1 MANRFSLFFFRYVSS
16 KPEGNVLALGQS
28 FVDFGEVSFTAPS
41 RPFPSRCS
49 DDRQR
54 GIAPIRPPVPFLHSG
69 RGGHRRYK
77 GRNQFVANPSSPFP
91 PSPAPFSLYIPRIS
105 RRGAKRPSSFP
116 SYAKKKCWCCSFPL
130 FSRPKER
137 RQIVSFPENLANL
150 EKGFP
155 PFLLRNFLYIFFGGS
170 HAIEAPQGKRGTLA
184 ANEWRSKL
192 GPPFLV
198 IPLFPDSN
206 KAASGVG
213 QR

>member
-1 MANRFSLFFFRYVSS
+1 MLVLQFSFF
-16 KPEGNVLALGQS
+16 
-28 FVDFGEVSFTAPS
+28 
-41 RPFPSRCS
+41 
-49 DDRQR
+49 
-54 GIAPIRPPVPFLHSG
+54 
-69 RGGHRRYK
+69 
-77 GRNQFVANPSSPFP
+77 
-91 PSPAPFSLYIPRIS
+91 
-105 RRGAKRPSSFP
+105 
-116 SYAKKKCWCCSFPL
+116 

-155 PFLLRNFLYIFFGGS
+155 PFSLRNFPYIFFGGS

-206 KAASGVG
+206 KAASDGRMARRTNQEKNTLRDRLFSRVAIGRWEVG
-213 QR
+213 KVVLSL

>member
-1 MANRFSLFFFRYVSS
+1 M
-16 KPEGNVLALGQS
+16 
-28 FVDFGEVSFTAPS
+28 DFGEEVSFTAPS

-77 GRNQFVANPSSPFP
+77 RRNQFVANPSSSPFFLDLLRPFP
-91 PSPAPFSLYIPRIS
+91 YIYLEF
-105 RRGAKRPSSFP
+105 RGEAKKRPSSFP
-116 SYAKKKCWCCSFPL
+116 SYAKKKCWCCSFPF

-137 RQIVSFPENLANL
+137 RQIVSFPEILAKL
-150 EKGFP
+150 EKAFP
-155 PFLLRNFLYIFFGGS
+155 PFSLRNFPYIFFRGS

-206 KAASGVG
+206 KAASDRWMAGRTN
-213 QR
+213 QEKKYLA